1 MTKHPIETHLLTI
14 INHFGNTCQNLHL
27 EGEID
32 ETFEAYEK
40 YHQRPTKENLLH
52 FIEELSDCMVLA
64 KQLALKKGITL
75 EEIAAMQPT
84 KIARTIDIII
94 KSDKSKDPVQ
104 EYNRI
109 RRGKN
114 D

>member
-1 MTKHPIETHLLTI
+1 MTKHPMESHLLTI
-14 INHFGNTCQNLHL
+14 VNHFGVENQFDKLDEEML
-27 EGEID
+27 ELNQ
-32 ETFEAYEK
+32 A
-40 YHQRPTKENLLH
+40 HENLYYSGDKEV
-52 FIEELSDCMVLA
+52 FIEYLKELSDCMILA
-64 KQLALKKGITL
+64 KQLAVKKHNIPL
-75 EEIAAMQPT
+75 EEIAAMQPS

-109 RRGKN
+109 RRGN

>member
-1 MTKHPIETHLLTI
+1 MTKHPMQEHLLTI
-14 INHFGNTCQNLHL
+14 INHFGMVNQQCKLTEEL
-27 EGEID
+27 D
-32 ETFEAYEK
+32 EAAEAHVNFFYKEES
-40 YHQRPTKENLLH
+40 KENLLH
-52 FIEELSDCMVLA
+52 LLEELSDCMVLA

-75 EEIAAMQPT
+75 EEIAAMQPS

-94 KSDKSKDPVQ
+94 KSDKNKDPVQ

-109 RRGKN
+109 RRGN